1 MDSWK
6 IKQIV
11 VWTLKSIQLI
21 KLFEL
26 WDLIIIIYS
35 YFI

>member
-6 IKQIV
+6 IIQIV

-26 WDLIIIIYS
+26 RDLIIIIYS